1 MALRPC
7 LVCGVLTKN
16 ERPARC
22 DRHQLGVG
30 WRDRPAPLP
39 PPLTYKGEWPA
50 LSKRVLSEEPVCRCG
65 GCGVGHAPSG
75 CGRGSALVDHVVPIA
90 EGGARLGRANL
101 QALCRRCHD
110 SKSATDFARRRQRRR
125 GRVVT

>member
-1 MALRPC
+1 MPLRPC

-50 LSKRVLSEEPVCRCG
+50 LSKQVLRDEPVCRCG
-65 GCGVGHAPSG
+65 GCGVGHASG
-75 CGRGSALVDHVVPIA
+75 GCRRVSVLVDHVVSIA
-90 EGGARLGRANL
+90 DGGARLDRANL
-101 QALCRRCHD
+101 QALCRPCHD
-110 SKSATDFARRRQRRR
+110 SKSATDFGRRRRRR
-125 GRVVT
+125 GGGIAS